1 MGGAVRNLLV
11 RDLGEGRSELGAVLL
26 EAIHEA
32 KEKSLAG
39 GVVTLD
45 LEAQLDGVERAEVAH
60 HRHLSSQL
68 GCMLQDR
75 RQLLERGRDLRL
87 ASFHLLFSDS
97 LFFFA
102 FILLFYYIFTAAL
115 HQGRQREPSLAAVI
129 VVPCCVHGVRVEVV
143 VSTARKT
150 G

>member
-1 MGGAVRNLLV
+1 MMYDFCVGGAVRNLLV

-60 HRHLSSQL
+60 HRHL
-68 GCMLQDR
+68 
-75 RQLLERGRDLRL
+75 
-87 ASFHLLFSDS
+87 
-97 LFFFA
+97 
-102 FILLFYYIFTAAL
+102 
-115 HQGRQREPSLAAVI
+115 PS
-129 VVPCCVHGVRVEVV
+129 
-143 VSTARKT
+143 
-150 G
+150 